1 MPFATQ
7 REAKRFFIERIA
19 AQAKREGAPLS
30 SDEEWMLSFSESDPD
45 FDGDYDRAGAFDAS
59 VPASEYEA
67 KIAGLALRAYQ
78 ADFAADR
85 SAYAEY
91 KEAFNVLS
99 QGDHYILIML
109 EQGLGWS
116 PTPPPRSAPWWAFW
130 R

>member
-1 MPFATQ
+1 MSFTSQAQ
-7 REAKRFFIERIA
+7 AKRFFVERIVE
-19 AQAKREGAPLS
+19 QAKREGAPLS

-45 FDGDYDRAGAFDAS
+45 FEVDVDRVDALEAAIPS
-59 VPASEYEA
+59 SDYEA

-78 ADFAADR
+78 AAVAADR

-99 QGDHYILIML
+99 QGDHYLLVML
-109 EQGLGWS
+109 QQSLGWS
-116 PTPPPRSAPWWAFW
+116 PPRSHPWWAFW